1 MNEAI
6 TKLKSTIRGK
16 KPVLIPVGK
25 PNRKIKFK
33 LALEHA
39 LKPNSTKND
48 NNWVVIHDKE
58 ISSHEIKMELI
69 KIGKHLDSVIQK
81 HGNHYLGDTVKKDD
95 DDIWD
100 CQP

>member
-1 MNEAI
+1 MSNVQIVPTWEAAA
-6 TKLKSTIRGK
+6 TIFTQNLLYGIDES
-16 KPVLIPVGK
+16 L
-25 PNRKIKFK
+25 
-33 LALEHA
+33 
-39 LKPNSTKND
+39 
-48 NNWVVIHDKE
+48 KE
-58 ISSHEIKMELI
+58 ISRKELI